1 MSSVNDVSGIPTEGK
16 RLIIVAVVGQVLH
29 FRIFSD
35 DGKMVVDTDAKR
47 LTEQAEPIEDLR
59 KQPES
64 LWPPHEPPE
73 SEKDRVIAAVTSIV
87 GHTRWGESETVM
99 EEDLLD
105 NSESDIDEPSR
116 AEIIV
121 FAVFFEGGLAPL
133 SLFLGWLLHHR
144 AFDRF
149 AWSGRDAAWG
159 VVATIPLILMFL
171 AIMRWPIGPLSGI
184 RKFWDTEVAS
194 LLAKSSW
201 SEIALVA
208 ISAGVG
214 EEMLFRGV
222 LQASFSSWF
231 GATWGLT
238 LTSVLFGLLHPISIP
253 YVVLKCIIG
262 FYLGSVWIFSGNLLT
277 VMVVH
282 ALYEFAALGY
292 LIRLRPLD
300 GADPNPH

>member
-1 MSSVNDVSGIPTEGK
+1 
-16 RLIIVAVVGQVLH
+16 
-29 FRIFSD
+29 
-35 DGKMVVDTDAKR
+35 
-47 LTEQAEPIEDLR
+47 
-59 KQPES
+59 
-64 LWPPHEPPE
+64 
-73 SEKDRVIAAVTSIV
+73 
-87 GHTRWGESETVM
+87 M

-105 NSESDIDEPSR
+105 DSESDTDEPSR

-144 AFDRF
+144 PLDQF
-149 AWSGRDAAWG
+149 AWSRADAVLG

-184 RKFWDTEVAS
+184 KKFWDTEVLP

-201 SEIALVA
+201 SEIALIS

-214 EEMLFRGV
+214 SEMLFRGV
-222 LQASFSSWF
+222 LQAAFSSWF

-253 YVVLKCIIG
+253 YVVLTCFIG
-262 FYLGSVWIFSGNLLT
+262 FYLGTVWIFSGNLLT

-282 ALYEFAALGY
+282 ALYDFAALAY

-300 GADPNPH
+300 EADPKTL

>member
-1 MSSVNDVSGIPTEGK
+1 
-16 RLIIVAVVGQVLH
+16 
-29 FRIFSD
+29 
-35 DGKMVVDTDAKR
+35 
-47 LTEQAEPIEDLR
+47 
-59 KQPES
+59 
-64 LWPPHEPPE
+64 
-73 SEKDRVIAAVTSIV
+73 
-87 GHTRWGESETVM
+87 M
-99 EEDLLD
+99 EEHLLD

-121 FAVFFEGGLAPL
+121 FAVFFEGGLAPF
-133 SLFLGWLLHHR
+133 SLFLGWLLNHG

-149 AWSGRDAAWG
+149 AWSGPAAAWG
-159 VVATIPLILMFL
+159 VVAAIPLILMFL
-171 AIMRWPIGPLSGI
+171 AIMWWPIGPFSGI
-184 RKFWDTEVAS
+184 KKFWVTEVAP

-208 ISAGVG
+208 IAAGVG

-238 LTSVLFGLLHPISIP
+238 LTSVVFGLLHPISIP
-253 YVVLKCIIG
+253 YVVFTCIIG
-262 FYLGSVWIFSGNLLT
+262 FYLGAVFWFFSGNLLT

-282 ALYEFAALGY
+282 AVYDFAALGY

-300 GADPNPH
+300 GPEPNAP